1 MDRNE
6 DKFREQEAPL
16 KNTDQAFVQVGED
29 GHPQMPKQEEEGQG
43 SEEQQALKGDEARK
57 HH

>member
-1 MDRNE
+1 MERND

-16 KNTDQAFVQVGED
+16 KNTDQAFVQVGAD
-29 GHPQMPKQEEEGQG
+29 GHPQMPREEEKN
-43 SEEQQALKGDEARK
+43 EEEPKELKGDEARK